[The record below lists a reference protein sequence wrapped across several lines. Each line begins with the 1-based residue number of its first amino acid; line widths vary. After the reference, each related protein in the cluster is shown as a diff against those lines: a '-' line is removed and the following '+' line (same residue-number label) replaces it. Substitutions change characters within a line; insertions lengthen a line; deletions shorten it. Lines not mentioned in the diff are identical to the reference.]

1 MKNLT
6 VISSILYVLMLS
18 VYFVLGRNDMVVW
31 DVYYS
36 STSAIYISLLLLDK
50 ILNEYHKGFISLLIT
65 AIVFQVLYVLFLVGS
80 GLICQNHES
89 FIRIYTSSFWT
100 YIWILLVIIYLV
112 TYRILLR
119 WEKKY

>member
-1 MKNLT
+1 MKNLA

-36 STSAIYISLLLLDK
+36 STTATYISLLLLDK

-65 AIVFQVLYVLFLVGS
+65 GIAFQVLFVIFLVGS
-80 GLICQNHES
+80 GLIAENHKE
-89 FIRIYTSSFWT
+89 FVRIYTSSFWT
-100 YIWILLVIIYLV
+100 YIWILLVIVYLV
-112 TYRILLR
+112 TYKALLK
-119 WEKKY
+119 WMKE